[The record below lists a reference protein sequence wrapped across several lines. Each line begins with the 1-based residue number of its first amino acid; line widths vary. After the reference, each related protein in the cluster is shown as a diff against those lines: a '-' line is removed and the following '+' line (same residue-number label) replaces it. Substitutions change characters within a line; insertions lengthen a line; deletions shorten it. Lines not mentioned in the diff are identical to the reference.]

1 MFLLSMNIILMNIHG
16 NTTPIYK
23 SETDLIKEF
32 ETKNK
37 KNPNYFPSLSQ
48 FLESIDRVK

>member
-1 MFLLSMNIILMNIHG
+1 MDIDG

-37 KNPNYFPSLSQ
+37 KNS
-48 FLESIDRVK
+48 